1 MDKRDKGL
9 LMIAFGKSL
18 SPGAIARWCTQ
29 ARQYHDA
36 GFSLEQTCR
45 KLGHRN
51 TTAIQQFSTHLANQ
65 MAAGESLTDALRSW
79 PGSMPPLVG
88 PLLEAGESTGRIVEA
103 LEALADS
110 MERQDKSQKETARR
124 LAWPL
129 MQLGLACGIMILL
142 TVVMGLLPGA
152 KNSGFD
158 PLGFGL
164 AGFSGGLKMLGVVAV
179 LGLVLFGLIVFLWRA
194 RHSAYWLSVPL
205 LGTARQ
211 LLARARFGEALGIT
225 VGAGLGPRMSLA
237 LAVRAADLAPWSDRL
252 QEGQARLR
260 GGRSWQRVLEDW
272 PYLGADWLAI
282 LSVGEESGQIAEAL
296 VRQSKVDAEDGARNL
311 ARAVS
316 VGAGAAW
323 LTSAGFVIF
332 LIFRIFGSYLSAL
345 GV

>member
-1 MDKRDKGL
+1 MSV
-9 LMIAFGKSL
+9 FGKSL

-45 KLGHRN
+45 KLGYRN
-51 TTAIQQFSTHLANQ
+51 STAIQQFSTHLANQ
-65 MAAGESLTDALRSW
+65 MAAGESLTDGLRSW
-79 PGSMPPLVG
+79 PGTMPPLVA

-103 LEALADS
+103 LDALADS
-110 MERQDKSQKETARR
+110 MTRQDKSQKETARR
-124 LAWPL
+124 MAWPL
-129 MQLGLACGIMILL
+129 MQLALACGIMILL

-164 AGFSGGLKMLGVVAV
+164 SGFSGGLKLLGFVAV
-179 LGLVLFGLIVFLWRA
+179 LGLILAVVVVFLWKA
-194 RHSAYWLSVPL
+194 RHSSFWLSIPL

-211 LLARARFGEALGIT
+211 LLARSRFGEALGIT
-225 VGAGLGPRMSLA
+225 VGAGLGPRKSLA

-296 VRQSKVDAEDGARNL
+296 VRQSKVDAEEGARNL

-316 VGAGAAW
+316 LGAGAAW

-332 LIFRIFGSYLSAL
+332 LIFRIFGSYLNAL

>member
-1 MDKRDKGL
+1 MLGL
-9 LMIAFGKSL
+9 GSYL

-45 KLGHRN
+45 KLGKGK
-51 TTAIQQFSTHLANQ
+51 TSPIQSFSLHLADQ
-65 MAAGESLTDALRSW
+65 MAAGESLTDALRTW
-79 PGSMPPLVG
+79 PRNLPPLVA
-88 PLLEAGESTGRIVEA
+88 PMLEAGESTGRIVEA
-103 LEALADS
+103 LDALADS
-110 MERQDKSQKETARR
+110 MTRQDKSQKEMARR
-124 LAWPL
+124 MAWPL
-129 MQLGLACGIMILL
+129 MQLGLACCIMILL

-152 KNSGFD
+152 KTSGFD

-164 AGFSGGLKMLGVVAV
+164 KGFSGGLALLATVGLIGAV
-179 LGLVLFGLIVFLWRA
+179 LGGLVFFLWKS
-194 RHSAYWLSVPL
+194 RHNPFWLSVPL

-211 LLARARFGEALGIT
+211 LLARSRFGEALGMT
-225 VGAGLGPRMSLA
+225 VGAGLGPRKSLA
-237 LAVRAADLAPWSDRL
+237 LAVRAGDLGPWSDRL

-260 GGRSWQRVLEDW
+260 SGRSWQKVLEDW
-272 PYLGADWLAI
+272 PYLGTDWLAI
-282 LSVGEESGQIAEAL
+282 LSVGEESGQITEAL
-296 VRQSKVDAEDGARNL
+296 LRQSKLDAEEGAQNL

-332 LIFRIFGSYLSAL
+332 LIFRIFSSYLSAL